1 MINIPNRLRHIR
13 KQHCLTQAELAE
25 KLKLPLRSYQNYEG
39 GQTKLPAEELYK
51 LIVLLNISADEFFE
65 RPRPDPLQDL
75 RNEISTQHEEILNL
89 LKDLTNT
96 VNPHGGHD

>member
-1 MINIPNRLRHIR
+1 MINIPNQLRHIR

-25 KLKLPLRSYQNYEG
+25 KMGLPLRSYQNYEG

-51 LIVLLNISADEFFE
+51 LIVLLDISADDFFE
-65 RPRPDPLQDL
+65 RTRPDTFQELQKV
-75 RNEISTQHEEILNL
+75 ISEQHKELLNL

-96 VNPHGGHD
+96 VNPHGAHD